1 MLRQKVKHGEFQ
13 MVHIVGFAEIGAL
26 VGDPARANMLEA
38 LMDRR
43 ALTAKELASRAGI
56 SPQTASGHLS
66 KMVIAGLITMEQHGR
81 HHYHSLASAEIAR
94 MLEGMQQVASTQ
106 NIKYTG
112 RTIRTGPRDAAMRVA
127 RGCYD
132 HMAGH
137 LAVGITDA
145 MLGRGQIEFE
155 GDGGSVTDTGK
166 AFLEKFGID
175 IVATAQTRRVFCRPC
190 LDWSE
195 RRYHLAGAV
204 GAALLHQTLELK
216 WVRRQDDTRALT
228 ITRAGQEGFR
238 KTFGIESVNL
248 HPPILGHIPSLANQV

>member
-1 MLRQKVKHGEFQ
+1 
-13 MVHIVGFAEIGAL
+13 MVHIVSFAEIGAL

-43 ALTAKELASRAGI
+43 ALTAKELAVRAGV

-66 KMVIAGLITMEQHGR
+66 KMLAVGLITMERHGR

-106 NIKYTG
+106 NVRHAG

-132 HMAGH
+132 HMAGQ
-137 LAVGITDA
+137 LAVNVADA
-145 MLGRGQIEFE
+145 MISRGHIEFE
-155 GDGGSVTDTGK
+155 GDGGSVTGK
-166 AFLEKFGID
+166 GKLFLAEFGID
-175 IVATAQTRRVFCRPC
+175 VAAAAQSKRVFCRPC

-195 RRYHLAGAV
+195 RRYHLAGSV
-204 GAALLHQTLELK
+204 GAALMQRSLELK
-216 WVRRQDDTRALT
+216 WVKRQDSTRALA
-228 ITRAGQEGFR
+228 ITRAGQVGFHQA
-238 KTFGIESVNL
+238 FGID
-248 HPPILGHIPSLANQV
+248 LAN

>member
-1 MLRQKVKHGEFQ
+1 MRENFHVTGLLKSRSLP
-13 MVHIVGFAEIGAL
+13 MAHIVSFAEIGAL

-43 ALTAKELASRAGI
+43 ALTARELAARAGI

-66 KMVIAGLITMEQHGR
+66 KMITTGLITMEQHGR

-106 NIKYTG
+106 NIKHAG

-137 LAVGITDA
+137 LAVGMTDA
-145 MLGRGQIEFE
+145 MLGRGQIEFDS
-155 GDGGSVTDTGK
+155 DGGSVTDAGK
-166 AFLEKFGID
+166 LFLKKFGID
-175 IVATAQTRRVFCRPC
+175 IAAAAKPSAFLQAC

-195 RRYHLAGAV
+195 RRYHLAGAWRCLD
-204 GAALLHQTLELK
+204 APDLELK
-216 WVRRQDDTRALT
+216 WVKRKSTPAL
-228 ITRAGQEGFR
+228 
-238 KTFGIESVNL
+238 
-248 HPPILGHIPSLANQV
+248 

>member
-1 MLRQKVKHGEFQ
+1 MLRQKVKRREIL

-56 SPQTASGHLS
+56 SPQTASGHLF
-66 KMVIAGLITMEQHGR
+66 KMLTAGLITMEQHGR

-137 LAVGITDA
+137 LAVGITEA

-155 GDGGSVTDTGK
+155 GDGGSVTDAGRL
-166 AFLEKFGID
+166 FLEKFGID
-175 IVATAQTRRVFCRPC
+175 IAAATQTKRVFCRPC

-195 RRYHLAGAV
+195 RRYHLAGVV
-204 GAALLHQTLELK
+204 GAALLHRTMELK
-216 WVRRQDDTRALT
+216 WLKRQDSSRALT

-238 KTFGIESVNL
+238 KTFGIEPVTL
-248 HPPILGHIPSLANQV
+248 DPPILGHIPRLANQV

>member
-1 MLRQKVKHGEFQ
+1 MRESSRVTELAKESEITA

-43 ALTAKELASRAGI
+43 ALTAKELAALAGI
-56 SPQTASGHLS
+56 TPQTASGHLS
-66 KMVIAGLITMEQHGR
+66 KMITTGLVTVEQHGR

-106 NIKYTG
+106 NIKHAG
-112 RTIRTGPRDAAMRVA
+112 RTFRTGPRDAAMRVA

-132 HMAGH
+132 HMAGL
-137 LAVGITDA
+137 LAVNVADTMIS
-145 MLGRGQIEFE
+145 RGQIEFD
-155 GDGGSVTDTGK
+155 GDGGDVTDMGR

-175 IVATAQTRRVFCRPC
+175 LTTAAQSKRVFCRPC

-195 RRYHLAGAV
+195 RRFHLAGAV
-204 GAALLHQTLELK
+204 GAALLHRTLELK
-216 WVRRQDDTRALT
+216 WVKRQDSTRALA
-228 ITRAGQEGFR
+228 ITRAGQDGFR
-238 KTFGIESVNL
+238 KTFGIEPFN
-248 HPPILGHIPSLANQV
+248 

>member
-1 MLRQKVKHGEFQ
+1 MT
-13 MVHIVGFAEIGAL
+13 HIVSFAEIGSL

-43 ALTAKELASRAGI
+43 ALTAKELAARAGV
-56 SPQTASGHLS
+56 SPQTASGHLA
-66 KMVIAGLITMEQHGR
+66 KMITAGLIMMEQHGR

-106 NIKYTG
+106 NIKHAG

-132 HMAGH
+132 HMAGY

-145 MLGRGQIEFE
+145 MLGRGQIEFD
-155 GDGGSVTDTGK
+155 GDGGSVTDAGRS
-166 AFLEKFGID
+166 FFEKFGID
-175 IVATAQTRRVFCRPC
+175 IAAAAQSKRVFCRPC

-204 GAALLHQTLELK
+204 GAALMHRTLELK
-216 WVRRQDDTRALT
+216 WVMRQDDTRALA
-228 ITRAGQEGFR
+228 ISRAGKEGFR
-238 KTFGIESVNL
+238 KAFGLE
-248 HPPILGHIPSLANQV
+248 PII

>member
-1 MLRQKVKHGEFQ
+1 
-13 MVHIVGFAEIGAL
+13 MVHIISVAEIGAI

-43 ALTAKELASRAGI
+43 ALTAKELAMRAGI

-66 KMVIAGLITMEQHGR
+66 KMITAGLITMEQHGR

-106 NIKYTG
+106 NMKHAG
-112 RTIRTGPRDAAMRVA
+112 RTIHTGPRDAAIRLA

-137 LAVGITDA
+137 LAVSISEA
-145 MLGRGQIEFE
+145 MVQQGQIEFE
-155 GDGGSVTDTGK
+155 GDGGKVTEAGK
-166 AFLEKFGID
+166 IFLENFGID
-175 IVATAQTRRVFCRPC
+175 LAVAAHARRVFCRPC

-195 RRYHLAGAV
+195 RRFHLAGAV
-204 GAALLHQTLELK
+204 GAALLQQSLDLK
-216 WVRRQDDTRALT
+216 WLKRQESTRALT

-238 KTFGIESVNL
+238 KAFGIE
-248 HPPILGHIPSLANQV
+248 LAI